1 MKKIFLSLSLIIILI
16 LGSIY
21 GLLFT
26 KFGNNIVSSYIEE
39 KVNLDQKDVKL
50 KVNDFTLTLNYL
62 NFDAWINDN
71 SKINISGD
79 LSLFKKSVDLKYD
92 IKINDLSTLKNL
104 TRQEF
109 KGPFVTNGIFIGN
122 EQEAIIQ
129 GTSDIARSQTR
140 YYFNLEDFEP
150 RNINIQVKNA
160 KIEDLLTLLN
170 KPIYAK
176 GDLNVLADIKNA
188 NISNLDGIFV
198 SKISNGKID
207 NEVMNKEFNQ
217 TLASPISFNGEMNA
231 LLSPNKAEVKTNL
244 TSSLINIFMDKTV
257 VNLSTNQIDSDYKV
271 DIKNLNKIEGIIAK
285 KLNGEFSTKGNL
297 KAFDETIKIEG
308 DSNVFES
315 NVKYNTELTN
325 YKPSYIKFSVENAK
339 LEKFLQMLNEPIYA
353 LGDFNIQGEIKN
365 ANLDKLDGNISSKIT
380 NASIVNE
387 VTNTVFKQNL
397 KEKINF
403 DLNID
408 TSLVPN
414 QAVSKASLQTTIGNL
429 TSQNSVYT
437 FTDDSFNS
445 DYLLNIPALEKLKD
459 ILNMSLKGNIDI
471 NGDITNK
478 EDSLLLTGKANT
490 LGGTF
495 DFDLKND
502 KLNANLKDIDVQE
515 LSAMLDYSKIFN
527 SKANF
532 TLDYDLLLKKGELV
546 GKLINGHFLSNNFSL
561 LLNQLGKFD
570 LNKEVY
576 ETLDI
581 NSQID
586 NRILT
591 SDVIMKSA
599 NSQIDIQD
607 SILDLEQKLIDAKIN
622 AIVKDKKFI
631 IDVKGETSNP
641 KISLNA
647 KDLLKEKIDKQLEK
661 KRNKIEEK
669 LNKAL
674 GTKAEDEK
682 AKEIINNLKS
692 IVK

>member
-122 EQEAIIQ
+122 EEEAIIQ

-257 VNLSTNQIDSDYKV
+257 VNLLTNQIDSDYKI

-408 TSLVPN
+408 TNLVPN
-414 QAVSKASLQTTIGNL
+414 QAVSKANLQTTIGNL

-495 DFDLKND
+495 DFDLKDD

-515 LSAMLDYSKIFN
+515 LSAMLDYSKIFD

-546 GKLINGHFLSNNFSL
+546 GKLINGHFLANNFSL

>member
-257 VNLSTNQIDSDYKV
+257 VNLLTNQIDSDYKI

-408 TSLVPN
+408 TNLVPN
-414 QAVSKASLQTTIGNL
+414 QAVSKANLQTTIGNL

-599 NSQIDIQD
+599 NTQIDIQD

-622 AIVKDKKFI
+622 AVVKDKKFI

>member
-122 EQEAIIQ
+122 EEEAIIQ

-150 RNINIQVKNA
+150 RNINIQIKNA

-257 VNLSTNQIDSDYKV
+257 VNLLTNQIDSDYKI

-478 EDSLLLTGKANT
+478 EDSLLLTGKSNT

-599 NSQIDIQD
+599 NTQIDIQD

>member
-122 EQEAIIQ
+122 EEEAIIQ

-257 VNLSTNQIDSDYKV
+257 VNLLTNQIDSDYKI

-408 TSLVPN
+408 TNLIPN
-414 QAVSKASLQTTIGNL
+414 QAVSKANLQTTIGNL
-429 TSQNSVYT
+429 TSQNSIYT

-515 LSAMLDYSKIFN
+515 LSAMLDYSKIFD

-546 GKLINGHFLSNNFSL
+546 GKLINGLFLSNNFSL

>member
-122 EQEAIIQ
+122 EEEAIIQ

-408 TSLVPN
+408 TNLIPN
-414 QAVSKASLQTTIGNL
+414 QAVSKANLQTTIGNL

-478 EDSLLLTGKANT
+478 EDSLLLTGKSNT

-599 NSQIDIQD
+599 NTQIDIQD

>member
-122 EQEAIIQ
+122 EEEAIIQ

-257 VNLSTNQIDSDYKV
+257 VNLLTNQIDSDYKI
-271 DIKNLNKIEGIIAK
+271 DIKNLKKIEGIIAK
-285 KLNGEFSTKGNL
+285 KLNGEFSTKGN
-297 KAFDETIKIEG
+297 
-308 DSNVFES
+308 
-315 NVKYNTELTN
+315 
-325 YKPSYIKFSVENAK
+325 
-339 LEKFLQMLNEPIYA
+339 
-353 LGDFNIQGEIKN
+353 
-365 ANLDKLDGNISSKIT
+365 
-380 NASIVNE
+380 
-387 VTNTVFKQNL
+387 
-397 KEKINF
+397 
-403 DLNID
+403 
-408 TSLVPN
+408 
-414 QAVSKASLQTTIGNL
+414 
-429 TSQNSVYT
+429 
-437 FTDDSFNS
+437 
-445 DYLLNIPALEKLKD
+445 
-459 ILNMSLKGNIDI
+459 
-471 NGDITNK
+471 
-478 EDSLLLTGKANT
+478 
-490 LGGTF
+490 
-495 DFDLKND
+495 
-502 KLNANLKDIDVQE
+502 
-515 LSAMLDYSKIFN
+515 
-527 SKANF
+527 
-532 TLDYDLLLKKGELV
+532 
-546 GKLINGHFLSNNFSL
+546 
-561 LLNQLGKFD
+561 
-570 LNKEVY
+570 
-576 ETLDI
+576 
-581 NSQID
+581 
-586 NRILT
+586 
-591 SDVIMKSA
+591 
-599 NSQIDIQD
+599 
-607 SILDLEQKLIDAKIN
+607 
-622 AIVKDKKFI
+622 
-631 IDVKGETSNP
+631 
-641 KISLNA
+641 
-647 KDLLKEKIDKQLEK
+647 
-661 KRNKIEEK
+661 
-669 LNKAL
+669 
-674 GTKAEDEK
+674 
-682 AKEIINNLKS
+682 
-692 IVK
+692 

>member
-122 EQEAIIQ
+122 EEEAIIQ

-257 VNLSTNQIDSDYKV
+257 VNLLTNQIDSDYKI

-414 QAVSKASLQTTIGNL
+414 QAVSKANLQTTIGNL

-515 LSAMLDYSKIFN
+515 LSAMLDYSKIFD

-546 GKLINGHFLSNNFSL
+546 GKLINGHFLANNFSL

-661 KRNKIEEK
+661 KRDKIEEK

>member
-122 EQEAIIQ
+122 EEEAIIQ

-257 VNLSTNQIDSDYKV
+257 VNLLTNQIDSDYKI

-478 EDSLLLTGKANT
+478 EDSLLLTGKSNT

-515 LSAMLDYSKIFN
+515 LSAMLDYSKIFD

-661 KRNKIEEK
+661 KRDKIEEK